1 MPQCENYLRT
11 KALRHGL
18 ITYNLTS
25 MLQPT
30 TLKFLKDLKKNNTR
44 EWFEKNRKSYE
55 AAKEDMASLI
65 NHVIAQFGKKDAS
78 IASLT
83 AKECVYRI
91 NRDVRF
97 SKNKAPYKNNMA
109 ASLISGG
116 KKSELAGYYI
126 HIQPGGESFVGG
138 GRYMVEPDQLKK
150 IRQEID
156 YSWEAFSKIIRSKKF
171 AACYGDLEKG
181 EGMSLMREPK
191 GYEKDNPAIEYIK
204 LKSWVATTP
213 LTDADLTGKDLVK
226 KITAAL
232 ETLQPMIVFLNRALE
247 E

>member
-1 MPQCENYLRT
+1 
-11 KALRHGL
+11 
-18 ITYNLTS
+18 

-44 EWFEKNRKSYE
+44 EWFEKNRSRYE
-55 AAKEDMASLI
+55 AAKEDMASMI
-65 NHVIAQFGKKDAS
+65 NAVIAQFGKKDKG

-109 ASLISGG
+109 ASLIRGG
-116 KKSELAGYYI
+116 KKSIFAGYYI

-156 YSWEAFSKIIRSKKF
+156 YNWDEFKKIIRNKKF
-171 AACYGDLEKG
+171 IACYGDLEKG
-181 EGMSLMREPK
+181 DGMSLSREPK

-204 LKSWVATTP
+204 LKSWVAITA

-232 ETLQPMIVFLNRALE
+232 ETLQPLIVFLNRGLE

>member
-1 MPQCENYLRT
+1 MEIFLAKSQG
-11 KALRHGL
+11 HSL
-18 ITYNLTS
+18 ITDKTII

-55 AAKEDMASLI
+55 AAKEDFASLI
-65 NHVIAQFGKKDAS
+65 TAVIAQFGKKDNYLS
-78 IASLT
+78 NLT

-109 ASLISGG
+109 ASMISGG
-116 KKSELAGYYI
+116 KKSNLAGYYL
-126 HIQPGGESFVGG
+126 HIEPGGKSIVGG

-156 YSWEAFSKIIRSKKF
+156 YSWNEFNKIIHNKKF
-171 AACYGDLEKG
+171 VACY
-181 EGMSLMREPK
+181 
-191 GYEKDNPAIEYIK
+191 
-204 LKSWVATTP
+204 
-213 LTDADLTGKDLVK
+213 KDLVK
-226 KITAAL
+226 
-232 ETLQPMIVFLNRALE
+232 
-247 E
+247 

>member
-1 MPQCENYLRT
+1 VKFCTQRRRGAVKT
-11 KALRHGL
+11 KA
-18 ITYNLTS
+18 
-25 MLQPT
+25 MLQPA

-44 EWFEKNRKSYE
+44 EWFEKNRKAYE
-55 AAKEDMASLI
+55 YAKEDFALLI
-65 NHVIAQFGKKDAS
+65 NSVIVQLGKKDKS

-116 KKSELAGYYI
+116 KKSDNAGYYI
-126 HIQPGGESFVGG
+126 HIQPGGESFIGG

-156 YSWEAFSKIIRSKKF
+156 YNWEEFDKIIHNKKF
-171 AACYGDLEKG
+171 TACYGELERG
-181 EGMSLMREPK
+181 EGMSLSREPK
-191 GYEKDNPAIEYIK
+191 GYEKDNPAIDYIK

-226 KITAAL
+226 KIIAAL
-232 ETLQPMIVFLNRALE
+232 ETLKPLLDFLNRALNE
-247 E
+247 

>member
-1 MPQCENYLRT
+1 
-11 KALRHGL
+11 
-18 ITYNLTS
+18 

-44 EWFEKNRKSYE
+44 EWFEKNRSRYE
-55 AAKEDMASLI
+55 AAKEDMASMI
-65 NHVIAQFGKKDAS
+65 NAVIAQFGKKDKE

-109 ASLISGG
+109 ASLIRGG
-116 KKSELAGYYI
+116 KKSIFAGYYI

-156 YSWEAFSKIIRSKKF
+156 YNWDEFKKIIRNKKF
-171 AACYGDLEKG
+171 IACYGDLEKG
-181 EGMSLMREPK
+181 DGMSLSREPK

-204 LKSWVATTP
+204 LKSWVAITA

-232 ETLQPMIVFLNRALE
+232 ETLQPLIVFLNRGLE

>member
-1 MPQCENYLRT
+1 
-11 KALRHGL
+11 
-18 ITYNLTS
+18 
-25 MLQPT
+25 MLQNS

-55 AAKEDMASLI
+55 SAREDFAALVD
-65 NHVIAQFGKKDAS
+65 HVIKQLGKKDPA

-83 AKECVYRI
+83 AKECMYRI

-116 KKSELAGYYI
+116 KKSINAGYYI
-126 HIQPGGESFVGG
+126 HIQPGGESFIGG
-138 GRYMVEPDQLKK
+138 GRYMVEPLDLKK

-156 YSWEAFSKIIRSKKF
+156 YSWEEFNKIIHNKKF
-171 AACYGDLEKG
+171 FACYGELERG
-181 EGMSLMREPK
+181 EGMALSREPK
-191 GYEKDNPAIEYIK
+191 GYEKNNPAIEYIK
-204 LKSWVATTP
+204 LKSFVAITA

-226 KITAAL
+226 KITTAL
-232 ETLQPMIVFLNRALE
+232 ETLQPLIIFLNRALSE
-247 E
+247 